1 MPENNRDQRSWWKRT
16 FGRSILSALIGHFF
30 ADKNN
35 AASVI
40 AIMLVATLCY
50 IVAFREKYDYAN
62 GLLNI
67 LFVVIGY
74 YFGSKRERDR
84 DEDDENQPQQRK
96 SISQQEIEDEQSL
109 L

>member
-96 SISQQEIEDEQSL
+96 SISQQEIEDEQSPL
-109 L
+109 

>member
-1 MPENNRDQRSWWKRT
+1 MAGSWWKRT

-35 AASVI
+35 AASII

-50 IVAFREKYDYAN
+50 IVAFREKYDYVN

-67 LFVVIGY
+67 VFVVIGY
-74 YFGSKRERDR
+74 YFGSKREQES
-84 DEDDENQPQQRK
+84 DEDNDAPAAGGGERTTEPD
-96 SISQQEIEDEQSL
+96 SH
-109 L
+109 

>member
-1 MPENNRDQRSWWKRT
+1 MSENGMQKSWWSRIL
-16 FGRSILSALIGHFF
+16 GRSLLRAVIGDFF

-50 IVAFREKYDYAN
+50 VVAAQQKYEYAN

-67 LFVVIGY
+67 VFVVIGY
-74 YFGSKRERDR
+74 YFGSKRESGSS
-84 DEDDENQPQQRK
+84 DDDA
-96 SISQQEIEDEQSL
+96 S
-109 L
+109 